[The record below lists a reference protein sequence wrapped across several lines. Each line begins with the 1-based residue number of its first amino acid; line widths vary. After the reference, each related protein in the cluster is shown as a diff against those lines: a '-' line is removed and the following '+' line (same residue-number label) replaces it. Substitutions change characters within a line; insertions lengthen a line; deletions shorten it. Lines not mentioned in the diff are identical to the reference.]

1 MLRWRTRKT
10 YRHPKAGRRGAQS
23 ATRGEKKPAVCVGLV
38 CTSAGSRGVRYLRD
52 SRNIRYPCLPPP
64 SPRARKK
71 ASRKHSRF
79 RDANQNI
86 FKKKA
91 ASYSPALHCSTIGA
105 GGLNFSVRNG
115 KRWDTAAITTWNVS
129 FHYTPLSG
137 ILRQERVRVT
147 YWTRQT
153 ERAQRSPNRLKLWS
167 AAESAPALSGRAGL
181 RKRKSSGH

>member
-1 MLRWRTRKT
+1 MLRWHTRKT

-38 CTSAGSRGVRYLRD
+38 CTSASPGGVRYLRD
-52 SRNIRYPCLPPP
+52 SRNIRAFRPLPHGHEKRRPG
-64 SPRARKK
+64 SIH
-71 ASRKHSRF
+71 ASGTP
-79 RDANQNI
+79 NQNI

>member
-1 MLRWRTRKT
+1 M
-10 YRHPKAGRRGAQS
+10 YRHTKE
-23 ATRGEKKPAVCVGLV
+23 AT
-38 CTSAGSRGVRYLRD
+38 
-52 SRNIRYPCLPPP
+52 
-64 SPRARKK
+64 PRARKK
-71 ASRKHSRF
+71 ASRKRECF
-79 RDANQNI
+79 RDAQQNI

-129 FHYTPLSG
+129 FHYTLLSG
-137 ILRQERVRVT
+137 IIRQERVRVT

-167 AAESAPALSGRAGL
+167 AAGIRTCPVRTGGIPKAKVFGPLVRLGFDVAVFTPASYQRRSL
-181 RKRKSSGH
+181 RRPYKEL

>member
-1 MLRWRTRKT
+1 M
-10 YRHPKAGRRGAQS
+10 RGTCLPS
-23 ATRGEKKPAVCVGLV
+23 ASPG
-38 CTSAGSRGVRYLRD
+38 GVRYLRD
-52 SRNIRYPCLPPP
+52 SRNIRYIRAFRPLA
-64 SPRARKK
+64 PRARKM

-153 ERAQRSPNRLKLWS
+153 ERAQHTPNRLKLWS

>member
-1 MLRWRTRKT
+1 M
-10 YRHPKAGRRGAQS
+10 
-23 ATRGEKKPAVCVGLV
+23 CVGLV
-38 CTSAGSRGVRYLRD
+38 CTSASPGGVRYLRD
-52 SRNIRYPCLPPP
+52 SRYIRAFRPLA
-64 SPRARKK
+64 PRARKK

-115 KRWDTAAITTWNVS
+115 KRGDTAAITTWNVS

-153 ERAQRSPNRLKLWS
+153 ERAQHTPNRLKLWS

-181 RKRKSSGH
+181 RKRKCSGH